1 MLKQDVCFSPPL
13 CKPAIQNTND
23 HYICEQMG
31 LIRGG
36 IDFPGAAAI
45 LGDVDAPGA
54 RRAGVTRAPCR
65 ETAPARDLGARRP
78 GPLCRIR
85 NLGATPLETDGGV
98 SSTVGRRSGE
108 QQTLNWVLPV
118 TGKEGL
124 KTAPSQQATWP
135 HLTWPAGAQ
144 LAMGL

>member
-1 MLKQDVCFSPPL
+1 
-13 CKPAIQNTND
+13 
-23 HYICEQMG
+23 MG

-54 RRAGVTRAPCR
+54 RGAQVSRVPPCR
-65 ETAPARDLGARRP
+65 ETAPARDLSASRP

-98 SSTVGRRSGE
+98 SNTVGGRSGK
-108 QQTLNWVLPV
+108 QQSLN
-118 TGKEGL
+118 
-124 KTAPSQQATWP
+124 
-135 HLTWPAGAQ
+135 
-144 LAMGL
+144 